1 MSLRAR
7 ILLLVLFAMLTPVV
21 ALTFFL
27 TGDREESARGQVLPF
42 ACIA

>member
-7 ILLLVLFAMLTPVV
+7 ILLLVLFAML
-21 ALTFFL
+21 
-27 TGDREESARGQVLPF
+27 GARGQVLPF